1 MTDRMRKVLEGIIRE
16 RKTPSYLFDI
26 DALQAETDRFRRC
39 LGGEIGLNYSMKA
52 NSFITRAMASFV
64 DRIEVCSM
72 GEFRIC
78 RDLGLAPEKL
88 FISGVLKKEADLE
101 EILAYAGNGALYTA
115 ESPDQ
120 FRQLAAWA
128 ATHETEL
135 RVYPRLTS
143 GNQFGMDADT
153 VRGLVM
159 EARDLPYLT
168 VEGIHFFSGTMK
180 KTLRRHQKELDML
193 DSFLLSLQEAG
204 CGVTHLEYGTGF
216 AVPYFDPVKEV
227 TTRDENLTAFAEMT
241 RAMTWKG
248 RVNIEMGRALSACC
262 GYYMTAILDQKVSD
276 GTGWIITDG
285 GIHQI
290 GYDGQIKG
298 MYKPFITLLRGSEEN
313 RKEWPVSQWTV
324 CGSLCTVNDILCRD
338 LELDQP
344 QKGDVLVFERAG
356 AYCVTEGM
364 ALFLSHELPEILLY
378 SDRDGLFCAREMMET
393 CDLNRGRL

>member
-1 MTDRMRKVLEGIIRE
+1 
-16 RKTPSYLFDI
+16 
-26 DALQAETDRFRRC
+26 
-39 LGGEIGLNYSMKA
+39 
-52 NSFITRAMASFV
+52 
-64 DRIEVCSM
+64 
-72 GEFRIC
+72 
-78 RDLGLAPEKL
+78 
-88 FISGVLKKEADLE
+88 
-101 EILAYAGNGALYTA
+101 
-115 ESPDQ
+115 
-120 FRQLAAWA
+120 
-128 ATHETEL
+128 
-135 RVYPRLTS
+135 
-143 GNQFGMDADT
+143 MDADT

-262 GYYMTAILDQKVSD
+262 GYYMTTILDQKVSD

>member
-52 NSFITRAMASFV
+52 NSFILETMAELA
-64 DRIEVCSM
+64 DHIEVCSM
-72 GEFRIC
+72 GAGVDFSEEKAKQI
-78 RDLGLAPEKL
+78 LLAPEIDIL
-88 FISGVLKKEADLE
+88 VELNSG
-101 EILAYAGNGALYTA
+101 TA

-128 ATHETEL
+128 AAHETEL

>member
-1 MTDRMRKVLEGIIRE
+1 
-16 RKTPSYLFDI
+16 
-26 DALQAETDRFRRC
+26 
-39 LGGEIGLNYSMKA
+39 
-52 NSFITRAMASFV
+52 
-64 DRIEVCSM
+64 
-72 GEFRIC
+72 
-78 RDLGLAPEKL
+78 
-88 FISGVLKKEADLE
+88 
-101 EILAYAGNGALYTA
+101 
-115 ESPDQ
+115 
-120 FRQLAAWA
+120 
-128 ATHETEL
+128 
-135 RVYPRLTS
+135 
-143 GNQFGMDADT
+143 
-153 VRGLVM
+153 
-159 EARDLPYLT
+159 
-168 VEGIHFFSGTMK
+168 
-180 KTLRRHQKELDML
+180 ML